1 MANEEKLRYFL
12 KRVSTDLDAAQERL
26 REREARDTE
35 PIAIVGMSCRFPGGV
50 RTPADLWRLV
60 FDGTDAMAPFP
71 TDRGWDLGSI
81 IDTDS
86 DQTGTSYVADG
97 GFLDGVAEFDPGFFG
112 ISPREA
118 LAMDPQ
124 QRLLLETSWEAFE
137 HAGIDPETVRGSQ
150 VGVFAGTNGQDY
162 PLLLVGN
169 QAGLEGYLGTGSAAA
184 VVSGRIS
191 YTMGLE
197 GPAVTVDT
205 ACSSSLVALHLA
217 AQALRNGECSMALAG
232 GVTLMATPGMFI
244 DFSRQRGLATNGRCK
259 AFADAAD
266 GTGFSEGVGM
276 LLVERLSDAQ
286 RNGHQVLA
294 VVRGSAVNQDGASNG
309 LTAPNGPSQK
319 RVILKALDNAKV
331 SADQVDVVEA
341 HGTGTTLGDPI
352 EAQALLA
359 TYGQDRPE
367 DRPLW
372 LGSLKSNIGHT
383 QAAAGVAGVMKMVLA
398 LQHGVLPQT
407 LHIDKPSTHVDWS
420 EGDVRL
426 LDERRDW
433 PETGAP
439 RRAGVSAFGVSGT
452 NAHVILEQAPE
463 VPEVSGAAGSVGVG
477 LSAVPWVL
485 SAKSPQALADQA
497 GRLLAR
503 VRGDAGLSVVDL
515 GYSLALTRSR
525 FEYRA
530 GVVAGGCG
538 EFVAALEAVAA
549 GGPAPGVV
557 RGVAADAEVRP
568 VFVFPG
574 QGAQWAGMAVE
585 LLDSSPAFAARMAE
599 CAAAL
604 EPYVEWSLLDVVRG
618 AEGAPGFDRVDVV
631 QPVLWAVMVSL
642 AEVWRSYGVEPA
654 AVIGH
659 SQGEIAAAAVAGILS
674 LGDAAKVVALRSRA
688 IIALAGRGGM
698 VSVAQPAA
706 WVREKITAWG
716 GRISIAAVNGPSSVV
731 VSGDPEALD
740 ELVTDCRANE
750 IRARKVDVDYAS
762 HSAHVEEIE
771 AELAKLLAGI
781 APSAGDVA
789 LYSSLTG
796 GLLNGTEMG
805 SGYWYNNLRET
816 VEFEQATRTALADGH
831 TVFIEV
837 SPHPV
842 LSLGLQG
849 TIEDAEAEAVTLGTL
864 RRDEGG
870 LDRFLTSLTEA
881 HVHGTTVDWT
891 AVFAGTGATRTTLP
905 TYPFQRAHYWP
916 ESPAATLVE
925 AIDPDDAAFW
935 EAIEHQDLDALAETL
950 GRVDEPTAA
959 SLETVLPVL
968 AAWRRHR
975 RERSA
980 SDSWHYRVTWK
991 PLPSALEAALTGRW
1005 LLAVPANLSADDT
1018 LIVETVAEGLA
1029 RHGARTARITVPGD
1043 APDREELA
1051 GLLAGDWNLSGVL
1064 SLLSL
1069 ADGTHGD
1076 HQAVPAGLAAE
1087 LTLVQALND
1096 AGVDAPLWC
1105 ATHGAVAT
1113 SGADTLLDPARAAVW
1128 GLGQVVAIEQ
1138 PATWGGLVDLPVVV
1152 DERAADR
1159 LVGLLAGSDGT
1170 EDEFAVRTA
1179 GVLAR
1184 RLTRAPLAAEADE
1197 WSPRGTVLI
1206 TGGTGALG
1214 GHVARWLARNG
1225 AQHLVLAGRRGIE
1238 APGAPELRDE
1248 LAELGAS
1255 VTIATCD
1262 VADRDA
1268 LASVL
1273 AQVPAEHP
1281 LTAVVHTAGVL
1292 DDGVLP
1298 SMSPERFAQVLD
1310 AKASAAA
1317 HLHELTQDLDLDAFV
1332 LFSSLAG
1339 TFGNA
1344 GQANYASA
1352 NALLDAL
1359 AHHRVSLGLP
1369 ATSIAWGAWGGGGLA
1384 TDPLIAQRMERGG
1397 MPAMD
1402 PEVAVAVMAKSV
1414 AAGGACAAIADVDWA
1429 VLAPGRLA
1437 TGRAALIGDIDDVRR
1452 AAATFTAQT
1461 ASASAA
1467 ATGSTGVLA
1476 ARLAELSPADGTRML
1491 LDLVRGQAAAVLGH
1505 KSDDNVQPGKAFREL
1520 GFDSLTAVELRNL
1533 LAATTGLRLP
1543 ATLVFDYPTP
1553 NDLAAF
1559 LHTELAPTA
1568 SASAAGAVAA
1578 PALPA
1583 DADDPVVIV
1592 GMGCRF
1598 PAGVSSP
1605 EQLWDL
1611 LAAGTDAISPL
1622 PGDRGWSLEQYY
1634 DADPNKPGASHVRE
1648 GGFIDAIS
1656 EFDPAFFGI
1665 SPREALA
1672 MDPQQRLL
1680 LETAWDAFER
1690 AGIDPTSLKG
1700 SRTGVFVGTNGQD
1713 YANLLIGSTE
1723 GVQGYVA
1730 TGSSASVLSGR
1741 IAYTLGFEGP
1751 AVSVDT
1757 ACSSS
1762 LVALHWAVQALRTG
1776 ECELAVA
1783 GGVTVMSTPG
1793 VFLEFSQQGVLA
1805 ADGRVKAFADSADGT
1820 GWGEGVGV
1828 LLVERLSTARRNGHQ
1843 VLAVVAGSAVNQ
1855 DGASNGLTAP
1865 NGPSQQR
1872 VIRQALANAGLSG
1885 SEVDAVEAHGTGTT
1899 LGDPIEAQALL
1910 ATYGRERTEGGHPL
1924 LLGSIKS
1931 NIGHTQAAAGV
1942 AGVIKMVLAMRHGVL
1957 PKTLHVDR
1965 PSTQVDW
1972 EAGAVELLTGNRD
1985 WPGTGDRPRRSAVS
1999 SFGISGTNAHV
2010 ILAQAPAEPEQDA
2023 EQEQSTGPE
2032 QSADAGP
2039 TATMLPPL
2047 VPLVLS
2053 ARSDQAL
2060 VGQAERLL
2068 AHIREDGGSS
2078 LVDIGHSLVTHRAQL
2093 ERRAAV
2099 VAADR
2104 AELLRGLE
2112 VLAAGATAAGVVKGQ
2127 AATGRSAFLFSGQG
2141 SQRAGM
2147 GRELYEAYPVFADAF
2162 DAVCAELD
2170 RHLDQPVKDV
2180 VFDGSE
2186 LIDQTV
2192 YTQAGLF
2199 AIEVSLFRL
2208 LEHWGV
2214 TPDYLLGHSIGE
2226 LAAAHVAGVWS
2237 LEDAAALVA
2246 ARGRLMQALPT
2257 GGAMVAV
2264 QAAETQ
2270 ILPLLTDDVSIAAVN
2285 GPKAV
2290 VISGGEDAVL
2300 AIASSF
2306 EKTKRLRVSHA
2317 FHSPRMEPMLAE
2329 FKTVAEGLT
2338 FHTPQIPIV
2347 SNLTGEI
2354 AGEEI
2359 LTADYWVDHVRQ
2371 AVRFLDGIRHLETQG
2386 VTTYLELG
2394 PGGALAAI
2402 GQDCLAD
2409 PRKKALIPALR
2420 KALDEPRSVIGAIAA
2435 AHVQGA
2441 PLDWS
2446 RFYAGTGARRV
2457 DLPTYAFD
2465 RQRYWPQAPEQPVL
2479 PAPAAAAPSEHA
2491 VDTALWE
2498 AIDSGDLPALL
2509 AGIGLSG
2516 DVPLKDAL
2524 PALSTWRRRRRR
2536 QDTVDNWRYE
2546 ATWHPLTASAPVPAS
2561 RTVLSGRWLLAVPAS
2576 LATTELAEW
2585 AEQGLKS
2592 AGAEVVRLEPG
2603 ATDLSAYT
2611 DAVGVL
2617 SLLGL
2622 DDTALDR
2629 GVAPGLAG
2637 TLALVQRLGE
2647 AGVQAPLWALTRGA
2661 VSTGPADPLRGPA
2674 QTQVWGLGRVVALE
2688 HPKSWGGLIDLPE
2701 TLDTTA
2707 WDRAAALLAG
2717 SAGEDQAAIRAEGT
2731 FVRRVVRGRT
2741 GPDSGWTVRGT
2752 VLITGGTGGLG
2763 ARVARWAAAGGAD
2776 RVVLTSRRG
2785 TDAPGAAE
2793 LCARIEEL
2801 GARATVVAC
2810 DATDRTAL
2818 TELARSLEAEGTPV
2832 RSVVHTAG
2840 VGQATALAA
2849 ITPEE
2854 LAGVLDAKVTGAANL
2869 DAVFADAD
2877 LDAFV
2882 LFSSIS
2888 ATWGSGWQGGYAAA
2902 NAYLDG
2908 LAEERRARGLAA
2920 TSLAWGPW
2928 AGGGLA
2934 QGEAV
2939 EQLERRGLTLMDP
2952 DTAIAAMDRALALGE
2967 ACVTVADVAWEKFAP
2982 SFTALRASRLLSE
2995 LYDPRPGGRSA
3006 ADTGQAP
3013 EGAQEASAAL
3023 HARLVSAPADEQRR
3037 ILQELVR
3044 AEAAQVLGYASAH
3057 AIEPDRAF
3065 RDLGFD
3071 SVMGIELR
3079 NRLNEA
3085 TGLDLESTIVF
3096 DEPSPET
3103 LAERIR
3109 HELLPDTAA
3118 GADDEDGVP
3127 GAGQQAG
3134 DDRVDGDRTDRSDE
3148 IKAMDVQEL
3157 IRMAMETKSA

>member
-97 GFLDGVAEFDPGFFG
+97 GFLDGVAGFDPGFFG

-286 RNGHQVLA
+286 RNGHKVLA

-463 VPEVSGAAGSVGVG
+463 APEAAEAPGAAGDVRPVVG

-485 SAKSPQALADQA
+485 SAKSPQALVDQA

-503 VRGDAGLSVVDL
+503 VRDDAGLSVVDL

-530 GVVAGGCG
+530 GVVAGGRAD
-538 EFVAALEAVAA
+538 FVAALEAIAA

-574 QGAQWAGMAVE
+574 QGAQWAGMAVG
-585 LLDSSPAFAARMAE
+585 LLESSPVFAARMAE

-604 EPYVEWSLLDVVRG
+604 EPHVDWSLLDVVRG
-618 AEGAPGFDRVDVV
+618 AQGLDRVDVV

-659 SQGEIAAAAVAGILS
+659 SQGEIAAAAVAGILT
-674 LGDAAKVVALRSRA
+674 LQDAAKVVALRSRA

-706 WVREKITAWG
+706 RTREKIAAWD

-740 ELVTDCRANE
+740 ELVTDCRAND
-750 IRARKVDVDYAS
+750 IRARKIDVDYAS

-771 AELAKLLAGI
+771 TELAELLAGI
-781 APSAGDVA
+781 APQTGDTA

-796 GLLNGTEMG
+796 ALLDGTEMG
-805 SGYWYNNLRET
+805 AGYWYNNLRET

-849 TIEDAEAEAVTLGTL
+849 TIEDTATDAVTLGTL

-870 LDRFLTSLTEA
+870 PDRFLTSLTEA
-881 HVHGTTVDWT
+881 HVHGTTVDWQT
-891 AVFAGTGATRTTLP
+891 VFADTGAQRVPLP
-905 TYPFQRAHYWP
+905 TYAFQRAHYWP
-916 ESPAATLVE
+916 DSPAAALVE

-935 EAIEHQDLDALAETL
+935 EAIEHQDLDALAQTL

-980 SDSWHYRVTWK
+980 SDAWHYKVTWK
-991 PLPSALEAALTGRW
+991 PLPSALEATLTGRW

-1018 LIVETVAEGLA
+1018 LIVETVAAGLA
-1029 RHGARTARITVPGD
+1029 RHGARTARITVSGS

-1051 GLLAGDWNLSGVL
+1051 GLLAGDWNLAGVL

-1076 HQAVPAGLAAE
+1076 HQGVPAGLAAE

-1096 AGVDAPLWC
+1096 AGVEAPLWC

-1128 GLGQVVAIEQ
+1128 GLGQVAAIEQ

-1159 LVGLLAGSDGT
+1159 LVGLLAGRDGT

-1214 GHVARWLARNG
+1214 GYVARWLARNG
-1225 AQHLVLAGRRGIE
+1225 AEHLVLTSRRGLD

-1248 LAELGAS
+1248 LTALGAS
-1255 VTIATCD
+1255 VTVAACD

-1268 LASVL
+1268 LVSVL

-1298 SMSPERFAQVLD
+1298 SMSPARFAQVLD
-1310 AKASAAA
+1310 AKATAAA
-1317 HLHELTQDLDLDAFV
+1317 HLHELTQELGLDAFV

-1414 AAGGACAAIADVDWA
+1414 AAGEACAAIADIDWA

-1452 AAATFTAQT
+1452 AAATFTAP
-1461 ASASAA
+1461 AA
-1467 ATGSTGVLA
+1467 PAADTGSTGVLA

-1505 KSDDNVQPGKAFREL
+1505 RSDDDVQPGKAFREL

-1553 NDLAAF
+1553 NELAAF
-1559 LHTELAPTA
+1559 LHAELAPTA
-1568 SASAAGAVAA
+1568 SASAAGAVTA
-1578 PALPA
+1578 PAVPA

-1611 LAAGTDAISPL
+1611 LATGTDAISPL

-1828 LLVERLSTARRNGHQ
+1828 LLVERLSAARRNGHQ

-1885 SEVDAVEAHGTGTT
+1885 GEVDAVEAHGTGTT

-1910 ATYGRERTEGGHPL
+1910 ATYGRERAEGGQPL

-1942 AGVIKMVLAMRHGVL
+1942 AGVIKMVMAMRHGVL

-1985 WPGTGDRPRRSAVS
+1985 WPETGDRPRRSAVS

-2010 ILAQAPAEPEQDA
+2010 ILAQAPTG
-2023 EQEQSTGPE
+2023 QEQA
-2032 QSADAGP
+2032 ADPDPSP
-2039 TATMLPPL
+2039 TTLPPL

-2060 VGQAERLL
+2060 AGQAERLL
-2068 AHIREDGGSS
+2068 ARIREDGGSS
-2078 LVDIGHSLVTHRAQL
+2078 LVDIGHSLATHRAQL

-2127 AATGRSAFLFSGQG
+2127 AATGRTAFLFSGQG

-2162 DAVCAELD
+2162 DGVCAELD
-2170 RHLDQPVKDV
+2170 KYLDQPVKDV
-2180 VFDGSE
+2180 VFCGSE

-2192 YTQAGLF
+2192 HTQAGLF

-2214 TPDYLLGHSIGE
+2214 TPEYLLGHSIGE

-2257 GGAMVAV
+2257 GGAMVAI
-2264 QAAETQ
+2264 QATEAE
-2270 ILPLLTDDVSIAAVN
+2270 ILPLLTEDVSIAAIN

-2300 AIASSF
+2300 AIASGF

-2317 FHSPRMEPMLAE
+2317 FHSPRMEPMLTE
-2329 FKTVAEGLT
+2329 FKAIAENLT
-2338 FHTPQIPIV
+2338 FHAPKLPIV
-2347 SNLTGEI
+2347 SNLTGEL
-2354 AGEEI
+2354 AGEEL

-2402 GQDCLAD
+2402 GQDCLVD
-2409 PRKKALIPALR
+2409 PRKKTLIPALR

-2435 AHVQGA
+2435 AHVHGA
-2441 PLDWS
+2441 TLDWS

-2465 RQRYWPQAPEQPVL
+2465 RQRYWPQAPEQLVL
-2479 PAPAAAAPSEHA
+2479 PAPAAAPAEHA

-2498 AIDSGDLPALL
+2498 AIDSGDLTALL
-2509 AGIGLSG
+2509 AGIGLTG

-2524 PALSTWRRRRRR
+2524 PALSTWRHRRRR
-2536 QDTVDNWRYE
+2536 QDIVDNWRYE
-2546 ATWHPLTASAPVPAS
+2546 AAWHPFATPTSG
-2561 RTVLSGRWLLAVPAS
+2561 TTLSGRWLLAVPAS

-2592 AGAEVVRLEPG
+2592 AGAEVVPLENG

-2629 GVAPGLAG
+2629 GVAPGLAD

-2647 AGVQAPLWALTRGA
+2647 AGVQAPLWAFTRGA
-2661 VSTGPADPLRGPA
+2661 VSTAPADPLHSPA

-2688 HPKSWGGLIDLPE
+2688 HPKCWGGLIDLPE
-2701 TLDTTA
+2701 TLDTAA

-2717 SAGEDQAAIRAEGT
+2717 TDGEDQAAIRAEGT

-2793 LCARIEEL
+2793 LCTQIEEL
-2801 GARATVVAC
+2801 GARATVFAC

-2952 DTAIAAMDRALALGE
+2952 DTAIAAMDRALALDE

-2982 SFTALRASRLLSE
+2982 SFTALRPSRLLSE
-2995 LYDPRPGGRSA
+2995 LYDPRPGGRA
-3006 ADTGQAP
+3006 TADTDQAP

-3118 GADDEDGVP
+3118 GADDPDGVP
-3127 GAGQQAG
+3127 AADQAG

>member
-97 GFLDGVAEFDPGFFG
+97 GFLDGVAGFDPGFFG

-286 RNGHQVLA
+286 RNGHKVLA

-463 VPEVSGAAGSVGVG
+463 APEAAEAPGAAGDVRPVVG

-485 SAKSPQALADQA
+485 SAKSPQALVDQA

-503 VRGDAGLSVVDL
+503 VRDDAGLSVVDL

-530 GVVAGGCG
+530 GVVAGGRAD
-538 EFVAALEAVAA
+538 FVAALEAIAA

-574 QGAQWAGMAVE
+574 QGAQWAGMAVG
-585 LLDSSPAFAARMAE
+585 LLEFSPVFAARMAE

-604 EPYVEWSLLDVVRG
+604 EPHVDWSLLDVVRG
-618 AEGAPGFDRVDVV
+618 AQGLDRVDVV

-659 SQGEIAAAAVAGILS
+659 SQGEIAAAAVAGILT
-674 LGDAAKVVALRSRA
+674 LQDAAKVVALRSRA

-706 WVREKITAWG
+706 WVREKVAAWD

-740 ELVTDCRANE
+740 ELVTDCQANE

-771 AELAKLLAGI
+771 TELAELLAGI
-781 APSAGDVA
+781 APGAGDVA

-796 GLLNGTEMG
+796 SLLSGTEMG
-805 SGYWYNNLRET
+805 AGYWYNNLRET

-849 TIEDAEAEAVTLGTL
+849 TIEDTGTDAVTLGTL

-870 LDRFLTSLTEA
+870 PDRFLTSLTEA
-881 HVHGTTVDWT
+881 HVHGTTVDWQT
-891 AVFAGTGATRTTLP
+891 VFADTGATRTPLP
-905 TYPFQRAHYWP
+905 TYAFQRAHYWP
-916 ESPAATLVE
+916 DSPAAALVE

-935 EAIEHQDLDALAETL
+935 EAIEHQDLDALAQTL

-980 SDSWHYRVTWK
+980 SDAWHYKVTWK
-991 PLPSALEAALTGRW
+991 PLPSALEATLTGRW

-1018 LIVETVAEGLA
+1018 LIVETVAAGLA
-1029 RHGARTARITVPGD
+1029 RHGARTARITVSGS

-1051 GLLAGDWNLSGVL
+1051 GLLAGDWNLAGVL

-1076 HQAVPAGLAAE
+1076 HQGVPAGLAAE

-1096 AGVDAPLWC
+1096 AGVEAPLWC

-1128 GLGQVVAIEQ
+1128 GLGQVAAIEQ

-1159 LVGLLAGSDGT
+1159 LVGLLAGRDGT

-1214 GHVARWLARNG
+1214 GYVARWLARNG
-1225 AQHLVLAGRRGIE
+1225 AEHLVLTSRRGLD

-1248 LAELGAS
+1248 LTALGAS
-1255 VTIATCD
+1255 VTVAACD

-1268 LASVL
+1268 LVSVL

-1298 SMSPERFAQVLD
+1298 SMSPARFAQVLD
-1310 AKASAAA
+1310 AKATAAA
-1317 HLHELTQDLDLDAFV
+1317 HLHELTQELGLDAFV

-1414 AAGGACAAIADVDWA
+1414 AAGEACAAIADIDWA

-1437 TGRAALIGDIDDVRR
+1437 NGRAALIGDIDDVRR
-1452 AAATFTAQT
+1452 AAATFTAP
-1461 ASASAA
+1461 AA
-1467 ATGSTGVLA
+1467 PAADTGSTGVLA

-1505 KSDDNVQPGKAFREL
+1505 RSDDDVQPGKAFREL

-1553 NDLAAF
+1553 NELAAF
-1559 LHTELAPTA
+1559 LHAELAPTA
-1568 SASAAGAVAA
+1568 SASAAGAVTA
-1578 PALPA
+1578 PAVPA

-1611 LAAGTDAISPL
+1611 LATGTDAISPL

-1828 LLVERLSTARRNGHQ
+1828 LLVERLSAARRNGHQ

-1885 SEVDAVEAHGTGTT
+1885 GEVDAVEAHGTGTT

-1910 ATYGRERTEGGHPL
+1910 ATYGRERAEGGQPL

-1942 AGVIKMVLAMRHGVL
+1942 AGVIKMVMAMRHGVL

-1985 WPGTGDRPRRSAVS
+1985 WPETGDRPRRSAVS

-2010 ILAQAPAEPEQDA
+2010 ILAQAPTG
-2023 EQEQSTGPE
+2023 QEQA
-2032 QSADAGP
+2032 ADPDPSP
-2039 TATMLPPL
+2039 TTLPPL

-2060 VGQAERLL
+2060 AGQAERLL
-2068 AHIREDGGSS
+2068 ARIREDGGSS
-2078 LVDIGHSLVTHRAQL
+2078 LVDIGHSLATHRAQL

-2127 AATGRSAFLFSGQG
+2127 AATGRTAFLFSGQG

-2162 DAVCAELD
+2162 DGVCAELD
-2170 RHLDQPVKDV
+2170 KYLDQPVKDV
-2180 VFDGSE
+2180 VFCGSE

-2192 YTQAGLF
+2192 HTQAGLF

-2214 TPDYLLGHSIGE
+2214 TPEYLLGHSIGE

-2257 GGAMVAV
+2257 GGAMVAI
-2264 QAAETQ
+2264 QATEAE
-2270 ILPLLTDDVSIAAVN
+2270 ILPLLTEDVSIAAIN

-2300 AIASSF
+2300 AIASGF

-2317 FHSPRMEPMLAE
+2317 FHSPRMEPMLTE
-2329 FKTVAEGLT
+2329 FKAIAENLT
-2338 FHTPQIPIV
+2338 FHAPKLPIV
-2347 SNLTGEI
+2347 SNLTGEL
-2354 AGEEI
+2354 AGEEL

-2402 GQDCLAD
+2402 GQDCLVD
-2409 PRKKALIPALR
+2409 PRKKTLIPALR

-2435 AHVQGA
+2435 AHVHGA
-2441 PLDWS
+2441 TLDWS

-2465 RQRYWPQAPEQPVL
+2465 RQRYWPQAPEQLVL
-2479 PAPAAAAPSEHA
+2479 PAPAAAPAEHA

-2498 AIDSGDLPALL
+2498 AIDSGDLTALL
-2509 AGIGLSG
+2509 AGIGLTG

-2524 PALSTWRRRRRR
+2524 PALSTWRHRRRR
-2536 QDTVDNWRYE
+2536 QDIVDNWRYE
-2546 ATWHPLTASAPVPAS
+2546 AAWHPFATPTSG
-2561 RTVLSGRWLLAVPAS
+2561 TTLSGRWLLAVPAS

-2592 AGAEVVRLEPG
+2592 AGAEVVPLENG

-2629 GVAPGLAG
+2629 GVAPGLAD

-2647 AGVQAPLWALTRGA
+2647 AGVQAPLWAFTRGA
-2661 VSTGPADPLRGPA
+2661 VSTAPADPLHSPA

-2688 HPKSWGGLIDLPE
+2688 HPKCWGGLIDLPE
-2701 TLDTTA
+2701 TLDTAA

-2717 SAGEDQAAIRAEGT
+2717 TDGEDQAAIRAEGT

-2793 LCARIEEL
+2793 LCTQIEEL
-2801 GARATVVAC
+2801 GARATVFAC

-2952 DTAIAAMDRALALGE
+2952 DTAIAAMDRALALDE

-2982 SFTALRASRLLSE
+2982 SFTALRPSRLLSE
-2995 LYDPRPGGRSA
+2995 LYDPRPGGRA
-3006 ADTGQAP
+3006 TADTDQAP

-3118 GADDEDGVP
+3118 GADDPDGVP
-3127 GAGQQAG
+3127 AADQAG

>member
-97 GFLDGVAEFDPGFFG
+97 GFLDGVAGFDPGFFG

-286 RNGHQVLA
+286 RNGHKVLA

-463 VPEVSGAAGSVGVG
+463 APEAAEAPGAAGDVRPVVG

-485 SAKSPQALADQA
+485 SAKSPQALVDQA

-503 VRGDAGLSVVDL
+503 VRDDAGLSVVDL

-530 GVVAGGCG
+530 GVVAGGRAD
-538 EFVAALEAVAA
+538 FVAALEAIAA

-574 QGAQWAGMAVE
+574 QGAQWAGMAVG
-585 LLDSSPAFAARMAE
+585 LLESSPVFAARMAE

-604 EPYVEWSLLDVVRG
+604 EPHVDWSLLDVVRG
-618 AEGAPGFDRVDVV
+618 AQGLDRVDVV

-659 SQGEIAAAAVAGILS
+659 SQGEIAAAAVAGILT
-674 LGDAAKVVALRSRA
+674 LQDAAKVVALRSRA

-706 WVREKITAWG
+706 RTREKIAAWD

-740 ELVTDCRANE
+740 ELVTDCRAND
-750 IRARKVDVDYAS
+750 IRARKIDVDYAS

-771 AELAKLLAGI
+771 TELAELLAGI
-781 APSAGDVA
+781 APQTGDTA

-796 GLLNGTEMG
+796 ALLDGTEMG
-805 SGYWYNNLRET
+805 AGYWYNNLRET

-849 TIEDAEAEAVTLGTL
+849 TIEDTATDAVTLGTL

-870 LDRFLTSLTEA
+870 PDRFLTSLTEA
-881 HVHGTTVDWT
+881 HVHGTTVDWQT
-891 AVFAGTGATRTTLP
+891 VFADTGAQRVPLP
-905 TYPFQRAHYWP
+905 TYAFQRAHYWP
-916 ESPAATLVE
+916 DSPAAALVE

-935 EAIEHQDLDALAETL
+935 EAIEHQDLDALAQTL

-980 SDSWHYRVTWK
+980 SDAWHYKVTWK
-991 PLPSALEAALTGRW
+991 PLPSALEATLTGRW

-1018 LIVETVAEGLA
+1018 LIVETVAAGLA
-1029 RHGARTARITVPGD
+1029 RHGARTARITVSGS

-1051 GLLAGDWNLSGVL
+1051 GLLAGDWNLAGVL

-1076 HQAVPAGLAAE
+1076 HQGVPAGLAAE

-1096 AGVDAPLWC
+1096 AGVEAPLWC

-1128 GLGQVVAIEQ
+1128 GLGQVAAIEQ

-1159 LVGLLAGSDGT
+1159 LVGLLAGRDGT

-1214 GHVARWLARNG
+1214 GYVARWLARNG
-1225 AQHLVLAGRRGIE
+1225 AEHLVLTSRRGLD

-1248 LAELGAS
+1248 LTALGAS
-1255 VTIATCD
+1255 VTVAACD

-1268 LASVL
+1268 LVSVL

-1298 SMSPERFAQVLD
+1298 SMSPARFAQVLD
-1310 AKASAAA
+1310 AKATAAA
-1317 HLHELTQDLDLDAFV
+1317 HLHELTQELGLDAFV

-1414 AAGGACAAIADVDWA
+1414 AAGEACAAIADIDWA

-1452 AAATFTAQT
+1452 AAATFTAP
-1461 ASASAA
+1461 AA
-1467 ATGSTGVLA
+1467 PAADTGSTGVLA

-1505 KSDDNVQPGKAFREL
+1505 RSDDDVQPGKAFREL

-1553 NDLAAF
+1553 NELAAF
-1559 LHTELAPTA
+1559 LHAELAPTA
-1568 SASAAGAVAA
+1568 SASAAGAVTA
-1578 PALPA
+1578 PAVPA

-1611 LAAGTDAISPL
+1611 LATGTDAISPL

-1885 SEVDAVEAHGTGTT
+1885 GEVDAVEAHGTGTT

-1910 ATYGRERTEGGHPL
+1910 ATYGRERAEGGQPL

-1942 AGVIKMVLAMRHGVL
+1942 AGVIKMVMAMRHGVL

-1985 WPGTGDRPRRSAVS
+1985 WPETGDRPRRSAVS

-2010 ILAQAPAEPEQDA
+2010 ILAQAPTG
-2023 EQEQSTGPE
+2023 QEQA
-2032 QSADAGP
+2032 ADPDPSP
-2039 TATMLPPL
+2039 TTLPPL

-2060 VGQAERLL
+2060 AGQAERLL
-2068 AHIREDGGSS
+2068 ARIREDGGSS
-2078 LVDIGHSLVTHRAQL
+2078 LVDIGHSLATHRAQL

-2104 AELLRGLE
+2104 AELLRSLE

-2127 AATGRSAFLFSGQG
+2127 AATGRTAFLFSGQG

-2162 DAVCAELD
+2162 DGVCAELD
-2170 RHLDQPVKDV
+2170 KYLDQPVKDV
-2180 VFDGSE
+2180 VFCGSE

-2192 YTQAGLF
+2192 HTQAGLF

-2214 TPDYLLGHSIGE
+2214 TPEYLLGHSIGE

-2257 GGAMVAV
+2257 GGAMVAI
-2264 QAAETQ
+2264 QATEAE
-2270 ILPLLTDDVSIAAVN
+2270 ILPLLTEDVSIAAIN

-2300 AIASSF
+2300 AIASGF

-2317 FHSPRMEPMLAE
+2317 FHSPRMEPMLTE
-2329 FKTVAEGLT
+2329 FKAIAENLT
-2338 FHTPQIPIV
+2338 FHAPKLPIV
-2347 SNLTGEI
+2347 SNLTGEL
-2354 AGEEI
+2354 AGEE
-2359 LTADYWVDHVRQ
+2359 LLSADYWVDHVRQ

-2402 GQDCLAD
+2402 GQDCLVD
-2409 PRKKALIPALR
+2409 PRKKTLIPALR

-2435 AHVQGA
+2435 AHVHGA
-2441 PLDWS
+2441 TLDWS

-2465 RQRYWPQAPEQPVL
+2465 RQRYWPQAPEQLVL
-2479 PAPAAAAPSEHA
+2479 PAPAAAPAEHA

-2498 AIDSGDLPALL
+2498 AIDSGDLTALL
-2509 AGIGLSG
+2509 AGIGLTG

-2524 PALSTWRRRRRR
+2524 PALSTWRHRRRR
-2536 QDTVDNWRYE
+2536 QDIVDNWRYE
-2546 ATWHPLTASAPVPAS
+2546 AAWHPFATPTSG
-2561 RTVLSGRWLLAVPAS
+2561 TTLSGRWLLAVPAS

-2592 AGAEVVRLEPG
+2592 AGAEVVPLENG

-2629 GVAPGLAG
+2629 GVAPGLAD

-2647 AGVQAPLWALTRGA
+2647 AGVQAPLWAFTRGA
-2661 VSTGPADPLRGPA
+2661 VSTAPADPLHSPA

-2688 HPKSWGGLIDLPE
+2688 HPKCWGGLIDLPE
-2701 TLDTTA
+2701 TLDTAA

-2717 SAGEDQAAIRAEGT
+2717 TDGEDQAAIRAEGT

-2793 LCARIEEL
+2793 LCTQIEEL
-2801 GARATVVAC
+2801 GARATVFAC

-2952 DTAIAAMDRALALGE
+2952 DTAIAAMDRALALDE

-2982 SFTALRASRLLSE
+2982 SFTALRPSRLLSE
-2995 LYDPRPGGRSA
+2995 LYDPRPGGRA
-3006 ADTGQAP
+3006 TADTDQAP

-3118 GADDEDGVP
+3118 GADDPDGVP
-3127 GAGQQAG
+3127 AADQAG